1 MNIIE
6 IKSKK
11 FALKIINLYRYLK
24 DERREFILLKQILR
38 SGTSIGANV
47 KEASF
52 AQSKADFYSKMHI
65 AFKEAGETE
74 YWLDLLYE
82 SEFIEIEI
90 YEEMIKECKEIIRI
104 LSSITKK
111 QKYEQFL

>member
-1 MNIIE
+1 MSVIE

-11 FALKIINLYRYLK
+11 FALKIISLYEYLRNN
-24 DERREFILLKQILR
+24 RREFILSKQIMK

-52 AQSKADFYSKMHI
+52 AQSKADFYAKMYI

-82 SEFIEIEI
+82 SEYIEHEI
-90 YEEMIKECKEIIRI
+90 YEEMLKECKEIIRI
-104 LSSITKK
+104 LSAITKR
-111 QKYEQFL
+111 QKYE